1 MPSGVIHAL
10 AMTGAA
16 SWIKNEFATLGNH
29 PESFM
34 FFHNWTERVVQN
46 VRCENCH
53 AIKLSGCLFWQDRS
67 NRLWSKKRKMALN
80 FWSVTGLSQFNSL
93 PAKGFQEKYSQT
105 CGIQGYMWNRL
116 NEFILCLSHDK
127 SVPTV
132 LLGSLGLYASSGR
145 TTKKLIDFILRLFH
159 FLPPPILS
167 SLHLPSF
174 PVLPL

>member
-34 FFHNWTERVVQN
+34 FFHNWTDRVVQN

-93 PAKGFQEKYSQT
+93 PAKGFREK
-105 CGIQGYMWNRL
+105 ILPNLWNTR
-116 NEFILCLSHDK
+116 
-127 SVPTV
+127 
-132 LLGSLGLYASSGR
+132 
-145 TTKKLIDFILRLFH
+145 
-159 FLPPPILS
+159 
-167 SLHLPSF
+167 LHLKQAKWVYIVS
-174 PVLPL
+174 LPWQICPYSITWITWALCIQWENY